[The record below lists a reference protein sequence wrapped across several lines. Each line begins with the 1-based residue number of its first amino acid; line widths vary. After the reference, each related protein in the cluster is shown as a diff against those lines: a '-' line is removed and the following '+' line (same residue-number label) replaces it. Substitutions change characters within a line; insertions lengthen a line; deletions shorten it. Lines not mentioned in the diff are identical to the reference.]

1 MHRLHELDGFQ
12 LFSGILAA
20 GAGPVMLVMGAP
32 PGWSLLIMGIGILVL
47 LANWAI
53 LAEVTFDVSAAATIA
68 SAVVGVASIA
78 IAVVFLAR

>member
-20 GAGPVMLVMGAP
+20 VAGPVMLAMGAP
-32 PGWSLLIMGIGILVL
+32 AGWSLLIMAIGILVL

-53 LAEVTFDVSAAATIA
+53 LAEVTFDVSDVATIA